1 MIDRGK
7 RTELHYAAR
16 DNDLKLATALVA
28 SGTGVNALDAAGFTA
43 LHFAASSWAIDV
55 ARFLLTSGARVNPVN
70 RHGNTPLWD
79 AVFNSK
85 GRGELIELLRAA
97 GADPR
102 HANAAGQT
110 PLSLARLIANYDV
123 AQFFSDLD

>member
-1 MIDRGK
+1 VTDRGK

-28 SGTGVNALDAAGFTA
+28 GGTDVNALDAADCTA
-43 LHFAASSWAIDV
+43 LHFAASNWAVDV
-55 ARFLLTSGARVNPVN
+55 ARFLLASGARVDPVN

-79 AVFNSK
+79 AVFNSR

-97 GADPR
+97 GANPR
-102 HANAAGQT
+102 HVNTAGQT
-110 PLSLARLIANYDV
+110 PVGLARLIANYDV
-123 AQFFSDLD
+123 AKFFSDLD

>member
-1 MIDRGK
+1 M
-7 RTELHYAAR
+7 
-16 DNDLKLATALVA
+16 
-28 SGTGVNALDAAGFTA
+28 
-43 LHFAASSWAIDV
+43 
-55 ARFLLTSGARVNPVN
+55 SGARVDPVN

-102 HANAAGQT
+102 YANAAGQT
-110 PLSLARLIANYDV
+110 PLSLARLIANYEV